1 MYCALAI
8 GLLYAP
14 RRVALA
20 IKEFC
25 YFKRYPPLRASMNNN
40 KTLLAL
46 CIASCLALP
55 TLANAATGYT
65 QTKYPIVLGHGMLGF
80 DKLLGVEYWYGIP
93 SALRRDG
100 AKVYVTQVSQL
111 NTSESRGEELLAQV
125 EEIVAISGQSK
136 VNLFGHSHG
145 GPTIRYVAAVRPDL
159 VASVTSIGAPHKG
172 SPVADLIRNIQPG
185 SSAEVLLAG
194 LTNALASVINLLSS
208 NPSSSAQNA
217 LGALESLNSAG
228 AARFN
233 AKFPQGIPT
242 TACGE
247 GAYKVNGINY
257 YSWSGTSPLT
267 HLLDPTDVLMGAG
280 ALIINKTTQ
289 EGNDGL
295 VGRCSSHLG
304 KVIRDNYRMNHLDE
318 VNQTIGLTSL
328 FETSPVSVYRQHA
341 NRLKNASL

>member
-1 MYCALAI
+1 MY
-8 GLLYAP
+8 
-14 RRVALA
+14 
-20 IKEFC
+20 
-25 YFKRYPPLRASMNNN
+25 NN

-46 CIASCLALP
+46 CIASALALP
-55 TLANAATGYT
+55 SLANAASGYT
-65 QTKYPIVLGHGMLGF
+65 QTKYPIVLSHGMLGF
-80 DKLLGVEYWYGIP
+80 DKLLGVDYWYGIP

-136 VNLFGHSHG
+136 VNLLGHSHG

-159 VASVTSIGAPHKG
+159 VASITSIGSPHKG
-172 SPVADLIRNIQPG
+172 SPVADLIRNVQPG
-185 SSAEVLLAG
+185 SAGEALLAG
-194 LTNALASVINLLSS
+194 LTNGLASLINLLSS

-228 AARFN
+228 SARFN
-233 AKFPQGIPT
+233 SKFPQGIPT

-247 GAYKVNGINY
+247 GAYKVNGVNY
-257 YSWSGTSPLT
+257 YSWGGTSPLT
-267 HLLDPTDVLMGAG
+267 NLLDPSDLLMGAG
-280 ALIINKTTQ
+280 ALIINKV
-289 EGNDGL
+289 EANDGL

-304 KVIRDNYRMNHLDE
+304 QVIRDNYRMNHLDE
-318 VNQTIGLTSL
+318 VNQVIGLTSL